1 MTGSRRSLL
10 FLAGFLLLAV
20 APLFGSH
27 YLHFLLA
34 TIMIYALVALG
45 LTVLMGFGGQVSIGH
60 AGFWAIGAYM
70 SGILITKFGVPFV
83 VAVLA
88 GALLS
93 AAFGALLAIPAL
105 RVQGHYLAI
114 ATLGFALVIQQVLL
128 QWEGVTGGRAGLFV
142 PRPSVAGYELSED
155 FSYYYFLLAV
165 VAGGCWMVENLR
177 RSRTGKALLAMKMSP
192 IAAQCAGLNRAHLLV
207 TAFTLSAFLTGL
219 SGALYGS
226 LIGYLSTETFSLN
239 TSLAFLT
246 MTVIGG
252 LGSVPGAVLGA
263 IYLTLAPELLRELK
277 SAQMAVYGITL
288 VLCIRFLPGGL
299 SSLPER
305 IGARLSKSRRGSV

>member
-1 MTGSRRSLL
+1 MAVSKRTWL
-10 FLAGFLLLAV
+10 FLGGFLLLAV

-70 SGILITKFGVPFV
+70 SGILITKLGVSFV
-83 VAVLA
+83 AAVLA

-93 AAFGALLAIPAL
+93 ASFGALLAIPAL

-128 QWEGVTGGRAGLFV
+128 QWEGVTGGRAGLLV
-142 PRPSVAGYELSED
+142 PRPSLVGQELSED

-165 VAGGCWMVENLR
+165 VAAGCWMVENLR

-192 IAAQCAGLNRAHLLV
+192 IAAQCAGLNRARLLI

-299 SSLPER
+299 SSLPEK
-305 IGARLSKSRRGSV
+305 ARAWSAKFGRRSA

>member
-1 MTGSRRSLL
+1 MAVSKRTWL
-10 FLAGFLLLAV
+10 FLGGFLLLAV
-20 APLFGSH
+20 APLFGSY

-70 SGILITKFGVPFV
+70 SGILITKLGVSFV
-83 VAVLA
+83 AAVLA

-93 AAFGALLAIPAL
+93 ASFGALLAIPAL

-128 QWEGVTGGRAGLFV
+128 QWEGVTGGRAGLLV
-142 PRPSVAGYELSED
+142 PRPSLVGQELSED

-165 VAGGCWMVENLR
+165 VAAGCWMVENLR

-192 IAAQCAGLNRAHLLV
+192 IAAQCAGLNRARLLI

-263 IYLTLAPELLRELK
+263 IYLTLAPEILRELK

-299 SSLPER
+299 SSLPEKIR
-305 IGARLSKSRRGSV
+305 AWSAKFGRRSA

>member
-1 MTGSRRSLL
+1 MAVSKRTWL
-10 FLAGFLLLAV
+10 FLGGFLLLAV

-70 SGILITKFGVPFV
+70 SGILITKLGVSFV
-83 VAVLA
+83 AAVLA

-93 AAFGALLAIPAL
+93 ASFGALLAIPAL

-128 QWEGVTGGRAGLFV
+128 QWEGVTGGRAGLLV
-142 PRPSVAGYELSED
+142 PRPSLVGQELSED

-165 VAGGCWMVENLR
+165 VAVGCWMVENLR

-192 IAAQCAGLNRAHLLV
+192 IAAQCAGLNRARLLI

-299 SSLPER
+299 SSLPEK
-305 IGARLSKSRRGSV
+305 ARAWSAKFGRRSA